1 MRITTITCHN
11 VYNAG
16 ASLQAF
22 ALQAYL
28 NQLGHDVRIINYI
41 PDYLRHYVLWGGAYG
56 KYNRSGIRAI
66 YSLLKLPERL
76 LNLIFSKRRKAFIRF
91 NKKYLKLTTRIY
103 STNLELKKNIPEA
116 DIYIAGSDQIWN
128 TSVKNGKDPA
138 FYLDFAPEKC
148 IKASYAASFSTLG
161 IEDDYKL
168 YVRNLLSKLD
178 YISVRESTGLKILN
192 DLNIQNGTLV
202 LDPVFLLD
210 QKFWYHFSSSI
221 DESLQEEKYIF
232 IYDFDR
238 LPLIRKIAEKI
249 ASVNKWKIYSL
260 QKLPYSDKNFWNT
273 GPLEFLS
280 LIKNSQ
286 FVLSNSFHATA
297 FSIIYKKQFLV
308 FNRKESINTRMKDL
322 VDRLGLSERLL
333 SQCETQ
339 FNDID
344 YSLVNIKLINAVDD
358 SRNYLNTVLNAKK

>member
-1 MRITTITCHN
+1 MRIATITCQN

-22 ALQAYL
+22 ALQAYIK
-28 NQLGHDVRIINYI
+28 QLGHDVRIINYN
-41 PDYLRHYVLWGGAYG
+41 PVYLRHYVLWGKAYG
-56 KYNRSGIRAI
+56 KYDCWGIRTI
-66 YSLLKLPERL
+66 YSILKFPSRL
-76 LNLIFSKRRKAFIRF
+76 LNYLFSKKRKAFVHF
-91 NKKYLKLTTRIY
+91 NKKYLKLTRNVY
-103 STNLELKKNIPEA
+103 SSNTELKKNIPEA

-138 FYLDFAPEKC
+138 FYLDFAPKNC
-148 IKASYAASFSTLG
+148 IKASYAASFSTLE
-161 IEDDYKL
+161 IDDDYKI
-168 YVRNLLSKLD
+168 YVRDLLSKLD
-178 YISVRESTGLKILN
+178 YISVRESSGLKILN
-192 DLNIQNGTLV
+192 DLNIQNGTCV

-210 QKFWYHFSSSI
+210 HEFWKQFSSPI
-221 DESLQEEKYIF
+221 DSSLHEEKYIF

-238 LPLIRKIAEKI
+238 SPLIRKIAEKI
-249 ASVNKWKIYSL
+249 ASVNQWKIYSL
-260 QKLPYSDKNFWNT
+260 QKLSYSNKSFWDT

-297 FSIIYKKQFLV
+297 FSIIYQKQFYV

-333 SQCETQ
+333 LQCETQ
-339 FNDID
+339 SDDID
-344 YSLVNIKLINAVDD
+344 YSLVNIKLVNAVDD